1 MTMESLLAG
10 LGPWVWWILAGLF
23 LIIELLAP
31 GVFFVWLA
39 LAASVVGAI
48 SFVHDFIWQ
57 IDIALFAALS
67 LVFVIV
73 VRPWYAQRN
82 AVSSD
87 RPNLN
92 QRIYDYVGRTYVLD
106 EAITNGTGK
115 IRIDDTLWDA
125 LGPDIAKGTRVKVI
139 GVEGLRL
146 RVEPA

>member
-1 MTMESLLAG
+1 MSMDSLVAG
-10 LGPWVWWILAGLF
+10 LGPWVWWILGGLF
-23 LIIELLAP
+23 LIVELLAP

-39 LAASVVGAI
+39 LAAAAVGAI
-48 SFVHDFIWQ
+48 SFLHDFSWQ
-57 IDIALFAALS
+57 IDVALFAALS
-67 LVFVIV
+67 VAFVVV

-92 QRIYDYVGRTYVLD
+92 RRIYDYVGRTYVLE
-106 EAITNGTGK
+106 EAILNGTGK
-115 IRIDDTLWDA
+115 IRIDDTIWDA
-125 LGPDIAKGTRVKVI
+125 LGPDIAKGARVKVT